1 MDIMEAIASRH
12 SVRVYKEEKIGSEIR
27 EKLDALVRQVNEESG
42 LDITIEYDNPEG
54 FDSKLAHYGNFRN
67 VGNFII
73 LKGKDV
79 PDFEERCG
87 YYGEKIV
94 LKAQML
100 GLNTCWAALTFNKKM
115 VKQLV
120 PSGERFA
127 MVIALGYG
135 ETSGTPRKS
144 KDMSE
149 VVATKG
155 NMPEWFEKGAKAALL
170 APTAVNQQKFKM
182 GLVGGEPV
190 IKVDG
195 VGFYTKTDLGIA
207 KYHFEVASGR
217 KVR

>member
-100 GLNTCWAALTFNKKM
+100 GLNSCWAALTFNKKM

>member
-1 MDIMEAIASRH
+1 MDIMEAIAARH
-12 SVRVYKEEKIGSEIR
+12 SVRVYKEEKIDGEIR
-27 EKLDALVRQVNEESG
+27 EKLDVLVREVNEESG

>member
-1 MDIMEAIASRH
+1 MEAIVSRH
-12 SVRVYKEEKIGSEIR
+12 SVRAYKEEKIGSGIR

-73 LKGKDV
+73 LKGKDM

-94 LKAQML
+94 LEAQML

-120 PSGERFA
+120 PGGERFA

-190 IKVDG
+190 IKVEG
-195 VGFYTKTDLGIA
+195 VGFYTKTDLGIV